1 MAIMDLFTSL
11 QTIINERSAKKVR
24 QSIHDGI
31 FRANQVVDANK
42 NLVDQVTIR
51 QDAVEQCLA
60 AIGKTYLLAK

>member
-42 NLVDQVTIR
+42 NLVDRVTIR

-60 AIGKTYLLAK
+60 AIGETHLLAK